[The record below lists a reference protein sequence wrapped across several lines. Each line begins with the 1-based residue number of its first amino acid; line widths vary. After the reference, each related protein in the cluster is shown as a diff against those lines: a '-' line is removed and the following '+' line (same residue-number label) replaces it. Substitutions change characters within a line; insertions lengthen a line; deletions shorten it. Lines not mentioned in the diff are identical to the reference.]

1 MKIIGRIEKITFLDW
16 DIEDLPAK
24 IDTGAYTSS
33 IHCKHIVEKDGILK
47 FKLLC
52 PKTENYNNKLIETS
66 KYKTK
71 KIRSSNGEREKRYIV
86 GTFVFFSNKKYKI
99 ELSLSDRGKMTYPVL
114 IGRRF
119 LNKKFIVDVSIKPAK
134 KIAKKNKS

>member
-1 MKIIGRIEKITFLDW
+1 MKVIGRIEKISFLNW
-16 DIEDLPAK
+16 DIENLPVK

-33 IHCKHIVEKDGILK
+33 IHCKHIFEENGVLK

-52 PKTENYNNKLIETS
+52 PKTEKYNNKLITTS

-71 KIRSSNGEREKRYIV
+71 KIRSSNGKTEKRYIID
-86 GTFVFFSNKKYKI
+86 TTAIFFGKKYKI
-99 ELSLSDRGKMTYPVL
+99 KLSLSDRGKMVYPVL

-119 LNKKFIVDVSIKPAK
+119 LNKKFIVDVSQNNISYKE
-134 KIAKKNKS
+134 NK

>member
-1 MKIIGRIEKITFLDW
+1 MKIIGRVEEITFLNW
-16 DIEDLPAK
+16 DIENLPAK

-33 IHCKHIVEKDGILK
+33 VHCKHIIEKDGVLE

-52 PKTENYNNKLIETS
+52 PKTEKYNNKLIKTE

-71 KIRSSNGEREKRYIV
+71 KIRSSNGEKEKRYV
-86 GTFVFFSNKKYKI
+86 VNTSVFFNQKKYKI
-99 ELSLSDRGKMTYPVL
+99 KLSLSDRGKMNYPVL

-119 LNKKFIVDVSIKPAK
+119 LNKKFIVDVSQKNITIKEK
-134 KIAKKNKS
+134 QE